1 MVAATRQGAAGTE
14 LVVLDADA
22 LRPRGPAH
30 PLTGVVSYM
39 RYSPD
44 GKRLAVGVDERTELR
59 DGGTGV
65 LLGTLLGQSSDAL
78 GAEWAGPGASRLWT
92 AGREGTAVSF
102 DTTGGH
108 GALATTSSPD
118 QPWGGEGAAHAPV
131 EVWSN
136 RDDLAPNAAFLRRD
150 GDRRGV
156 RLAMTGLEDCRCEV
170 TSTDLTA
177 DGLTALAGVRVLGP
191 DWQEIPGRG
200 YVVAWDVATRR
211 VRFVVETPWPVNGLD
226 SVPEGDQVVLNG
238 GGGWGTLDLATTE
251 LVRTS
256 PLPQWSRAGWG
267 SSLAEVSPNGDRA
280 VLLRGPE
287 VLVIDLA
294 GGTVA
299 AQATVETDPGGTLQS
314 AGWSDDETV
323 AVGSSMGWLYV
334 LEADTLDPAAPRRL
348 LTGGP
353 VGDIEISPDG
363 RVGATLEGADGDVAL
378 WDTSSWRPY
387 GQAVLRDHGVG
398 FLRFD
403 PDSSNLRVVYGKGLR
418 ARVASGP
425 RAWVD
430 AACAAANRGL
440 TEDEKAVLDADLA
453 DGPTCPAGAA
463 DAP

>member
-1 MVAATRQGAAGTE
+1 
-14 LVVLDADA
+14 
-22 LRPRGPAH
+22 
-30 PLTGVVSYM
+30 
-39 RYSPD
+39 
-44 GKRLAVGVDERTELR
+44 
-59 DGGTGV
+59 
-65 LLGTLLGQSSDAL
+65 
-78 GAEWAGPGASRLWT
+78 
-92 AGREGTAVSF
+92 
-102 DTTGGH
+102 
-108 GALATTSSPD
+108 
-118 QPWGGEGAAHAPV
+118 
-131 EVWSN
+131 
-136 RDDLAPNAAFLRRD
+136 
-150 GDRRGV
+150 
-156 RLAMTGLEDCRCEV
+156 
-170 TSTDLTA
+170 
-177 DGLTALAGVRVLGP
+177 VRVLGP

-363 RVGATLEGADGDVAL
+363 RVGATLEGADGDVTL